1 VTNNKRTLTLALLT
15 HLILSGQSYIY
26 SQDSDADVKLKTSVN
41 LDIPSEDLDV
51 INTAD
56 LEEIDDLDSLKT
68 DIGEI
73 IFEADEESKAID
85 KASAMKKDEKGK
97 GDEVVIFDVG
107 NEERNLLNLSKYV
120 EGKVPNDEWNEI
132 ATAAKVDSY
141 VIQKG
146 DWLWKISQRLFGSG
160 FYYSKVWSL
169 NPHITNPH
177 EVEPGMTLVF
187 TTGDANQMPKVA
199 LGSFDSKSLAEAKAK
214 AKEGDFV
221 NYNKFGTNI
230 KSKWMEERKKLMSDG
245 VYFQYSTDETLDNL
259 KKVVTEETNTEYKKY
274 EPPVLDIAVTEPD
287 DTYDDQGFDKN
298 SRIIFDVKE
307 GFYLNTF
314 VTTNIVQ
321 DFGEIV
327 GMPKENVFIQN
338 HDKVFVE
345 FNKSV
350 NVKPGDKFS
359 IYAPGGVVS
368 HTASDRQGYKYT
380 VSGQLRVLKAFK
392 DNRWRCEVIE
402 LSGIVQRNDRLTVYT
417 PKIGRIIKTFN
428 KRNIEAAI
436 VGSYEDSSG
445 GMSLGNVGY
454 LDRGRADGVEMGTVF
469 ELYAF
474 TDRNTEKRLTSDPS
488 YKIGEAV
495 VISLTDNFATA
506 LLTNSS
512 SEIPLGTLAIT
523 KTEEMAALA
532 RTNHYRMKSKSVSNL
547 NAKAMNELDVEL
559 NLDELSSDL
568 LEKASSVKLT
578 EDEIEELDRLEREKS
593 VIKDHEK
600 DLRDIERLESELA
613 GAEDAINES
622 KLDEDKFLE
631 QEDLNVVE
639 RNTTGS
645 SDEFGSL
652 DDLEDEFGL
661 KYMDENLNNKE
672 NPYGLTEFD
681 LEEIDELLN
690 TEKL

>member
-1 VTNNKRTLTLALLT
+1 MIYILVGVQTSALA
-15 HLILSGQSYIY
+15 QS
-26 SQDSDADVKLKTSVN
+26 DSDLELKSSVD
-41 LDIPSEDLDV
+41 LDIKLNEDSEANASDFEKV
-51 INTAD
+51 
-56 LEEIDDLDSLKT
+56 DDLDSLKT

-73 IFEADEESKAID
+73 IFEADEESKALEKMTSQKNSS
-85 KASAMKKDEKGK
+85 KAKSEKV
-97 GDEVVIFDVG
+97 EIFDVG
-107 NEERNLLNLSKYV
+107 NEEQKLLNLSKYV
-120 EGKVPNDEWNEI
+120 EGRVPDDEWNDI

-146 DWLWKISQRLFGSG
+146 DWLWKISQKLFGSG

-187 TTGDANQMPKVA
+187 TTGDANQMPEVA
-199 LGSFDSKSLAEAKAK
+199 LGSFDSKSLAEAKNNK
-214 AKEGDFV
+214 NKDDFV
-221 NYNKFGTNI
+221 NYNKYGTNI
-230 KSKWMEERKKLMSDG
+230 KSNWMEERKKLMEEG
-245 VYFQYSTDETLDNL
+245 VYFQFSTDETLESL
-259 KKVVTEETNTEYKKY
+259 KKVTTEETSNEYKKY
-274 EPPVLDIAVTEPD
+274 EAPVTNIVISEPR
-287 DTYDDQGFDKN
+287 DTYDDQGFDKT
-298 SRIIFDVKE
+298 SKITFDANE

-321 DFGEIV
+321 DFGKII
-327 GMPKENVFIQN
+327 GMQKENVFIQN
-338 HDKVFVE
+338 LDQIFVE

-350 NVKPGDKFS
+350 NVKPGDKYS
-359 IYAPGGVVS
+359 VYAPGGIVS
-368 HTASDRQGYKYT
+368 HTSSDRQGYKYT
-380 VSGQLRVLKAFK
+380 VSGQLKVMKAFK
-392 DNRWRCEVIE
+392 KNVWRCKMIE
-402 LSGIVQRNDRLTVYT
+402 LSGIVQRNDRITVYT
-417 PKIGRIIKTFN
+417 PKIGRIMKTFN

-436 VGSYEDSSG
+436 VGSYEGTSG
-445 GMSLGNVGY
+445 GMSLGDVTY

-469 ELYAF
+469 ELYSF
-474 TDRNTEKRLTSDPS
+474 TDRGTEKRLTSDPS
-488 YKIGEAV
+488 YKVGEAV

-512 SEIPLGTLAIT
+512 SGIKVGTLAIT

-532 RTNHYRMKSKSVSNL
+532 RVNYYRKKSNVSKLNDKS
-547 NAKAMNELDVEL
+547 MNELDVEL

-578 EDEIEELDRLEREKS
+578 EDEVEELDRLEREKS
-593 VIKDHEK
+593 VIKEHEK

-639 RNTTGS
+639 RNSIGS

-661 KYMDENLNNKE
+661 KYMDENLNAKE